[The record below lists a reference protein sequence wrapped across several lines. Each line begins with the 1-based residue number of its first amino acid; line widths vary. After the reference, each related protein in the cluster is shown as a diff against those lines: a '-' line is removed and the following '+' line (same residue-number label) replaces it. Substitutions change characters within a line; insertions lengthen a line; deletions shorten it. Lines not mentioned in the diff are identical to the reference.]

1 METLH
6 KKVISAL
13 TPKKMFFAVRDVT
26 LPTCEVIIDSHISP
40 MKNILGTDFPVVFLF
55 KRKDGMIVFYKPI
68 KEYEEFA
75 KKVGEKCLN
84 DLSYAKKLAKELIE
98 KTDQLNEFLRKNYN
112 LGEFEKKKETFFSQY
127 KEFFAYHQAVYY
139 AGEFAAENNKNPN
152 SIQIVEVLRKAY
164 QYNETVVPNIEK
176 YFKSLL
182 IGELLISEIG
192 IGKTKPNKDRSI
204 LYFEKKKIVLDYP
217 QANEIHEGIQEK
229 YVRYLSK
236 ITVVEGISACKGKVK
251 GVARVITDLSEQKS
265 CKEGEILIIPQT
277 RPQYNLI
284 LSKLKAIVTDE
295 GGMLCHAAMLAREKN
310 IPCIVGTKNAT
321 KIIKTGDNVIVN
333 ADRGLVKVLK

>member
-217 QANEIHEGIQEK
+217 QANEIHEGVQ
-229 YVRYLSK
+229 
-236 ITVVEGISACKGKVK
+236 
-251 GVARVITDLSEQKS
+251 
-265 CKEGEILIIPQT
+265 
-277 RPQYNLI
+277 
-284 LSKLKAIVTDE
+284 
-295 GGMLCHAAMLAREKN
+295 
-310 IPCIVGTKNAT
+310 
-321 KIIKTGDNVIVN
+321 
-333 ADRGLVKVLK
+333 